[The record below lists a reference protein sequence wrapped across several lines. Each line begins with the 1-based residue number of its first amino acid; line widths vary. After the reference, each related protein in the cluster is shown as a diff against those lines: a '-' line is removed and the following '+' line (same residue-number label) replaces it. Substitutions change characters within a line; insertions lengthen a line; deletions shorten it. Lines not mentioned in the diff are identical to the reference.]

1 MKNITDIF
9 NETYLPVKALV
20 IHQSQQE
27 AANVYVEAYDIGSS
41 GKPVNA
47 HPLSVK
53 ETIAL
58 AESLNA
64 SSELKNDYLK
74 CKGLLPD
81 KVLYIHPATHG
92 FAMWYTLEQ
101 EVDVLFKEHLQIPC
115 GKAFVPPLI
124 WKADKN
130 NLQLYAIKTQG
141 KPSIKTPLFRAPFF
155 NLYEDE
161 RVCMGTVEMGM
172 DKIDC
177 LEDFMAAWERC
188 YWGSYFSH
196 LIGEISPVEGNIVQ
210 LWQQQV
216 NTEKKFPQDVLKAKD
231 ITIKDLIV

>member
-1 MKNITDIF
+1 MENITAIF

-20 IHQSQQE
+20 IHQSQE
-27 AANVYVEAYDIGSS
+27 NAEHVYVEAYDIGSN

-53 ETIAL
+53 ETTAL
-58 AESLNA
+58 ADSLNA
-64 SSELKNDYLK
+64 SSGLKNDYLK
-74 CKGLLPD
+74 SKGLLPD
-81 KVLYIHPATHG
+81 KVLYIQPSTHG
-92 FAMWYTLEQ
+92 FAIWHTPGQ
-101 EVDVLFKEHLQIPC
+101 EVGLLFKESLQIPC
-115 GKAFVPPLI
+115 GNAFVPPLL

-130 NLQLYAIKTQG
+130 SLYLYSVKAQG
-141 KPSIKTPLFRAPFF
+141 KPSIKTSLFRAPFF
-155 NLYEDE
+155 NLYEDG
-161 RVCMGTVEMGM
+161 RVCMGTVDMGM
-172 DKIDC
+172 DKITC

-216 NTEKKFPQDVLKAKD
+216 NTQRKFPQDVLKAKD
-231 ITIKDLIV
+231 KTIKDLIV